1 MNLEVYLQQVREI
14 HVQMKSI
21 AEQTAKMAISGNG
34 DMSNPNFAAAMTKFN
49 QLLTDLIA
57 LDCQYSG
64 NKS

>member
-1 MNLEVYLQQVREI
+1 
-14 HVQMKSI
+14 MKSI